1 MCARGELRGA
11 KSVLGAAPDI
21 DVVMRLA
28 RSAKLGRVH
37 AIVLR
42 FVIGVRV
49 VPYAER
55 TRPSFEASS
64 FEARRAFIR
73 L

>member
-1 MCARGELRGA
+1 MRIARG
-11 KSVLGAAPDI
+11 
-21 DVVMRLA
+21 
-28 RSAKLGRVH
+28 AKLGRVH

-55 TRPSFEASS
+55 TRPSFKASS